1 MGSFAALSQKTSAEP
16 HEQRN
21 RQANEKD
28 RTVTRNIDN
37 LRPENGAIV
46 PPEQI
51 PTAVT
56 AGRLAYGDGTTR
68 TFQPDGNTS
77 YFETGRQTEGT
88 CSVDEKGASAPS
100 GRPPTKRPT
109 ICAGWWKGEQ
119 SSAFGSPT

>member
-46 PPEQI
+46 F
-51 PTAVT
+51 A
-56 AGRLAYGDGTTR
+56 
-68 TFQPDGNTS
+68 
-77 YFETGRQTEGT
+77 
-88 CSVDEKGASAPS
+88 
-100 GRPPTKRPT
+100 
-109 ICAGWWKGEQ
+109 
-119 SSAFGSPT
+119 